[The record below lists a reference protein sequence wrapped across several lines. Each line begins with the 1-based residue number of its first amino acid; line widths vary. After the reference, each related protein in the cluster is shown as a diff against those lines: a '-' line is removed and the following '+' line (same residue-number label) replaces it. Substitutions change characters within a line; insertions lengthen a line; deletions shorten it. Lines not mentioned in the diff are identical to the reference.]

1 MRPGAHPV
9 LDLQQQQTFIMS
21 TDGLRSV
28 SQIRLGPPA
37 LGGLTEVDLC
47 TSLPSGVPEPG
58 RLPYSV
64 TRLRLLGVQ
73 DLAVRNGI
81 LSGLG

>member
-1 MRPGAHPV
+1 
-9 LDLQQQQTFIMS
+9 MS
-21 TDGLRSV
+21 TEGLRSV
-28 SQIRLGPPA
+28 WQIRLDPPE
-37 LGGLTEVDLC
+37 LWGLTEVDLY

-73 DLAVRNGI
+73 DSAVRNGI